1 MKASERRANEREKE
15 AMVEC
20 RGGNWRLARGGQMR
34 EREREKEAMVECR
47 GGGRS

>member
-20 RGGNWRLARGGQMR
+20 RGGNWRLVRGGQMR
-34 EREREKEAMVECR
+34 EREKEATVECR
-47 GGGRS
+47 RGGRS